1 MAKWLCEMSQRGMG
15 LRMCEFLDFVQSI
28 VNKEKRQVP
37 FKNGRPG
44 KKWFYAFMNRNSHII
59 NQRVETALELKR
71 SQVTKLKGMH
81 GMTDLE
87 IFC

>member
-1 MAKWLCEMSQRGMG
+1 MAKWLYEISQRGMG

-37 FKNGRPG
+37 FKDGRQG
-44 KKWFYAFMNRNSHII
+44 TKWFYAFMNRNSHII

-71 SQVTKLKGMH
+71 PQVTKRK
-81 GMTDLE
+81 
-87 IFC
+87 